1 MSGLSTYRFNSLVMV
16 FFACLLSG
24 CADRLIYGEKTEFD
38 LAVVGSPPEVG
49 KTSVNIGLNRTVL
62 AVVPPSVVVKEKLG
76 TKAIN
81 ESANMLSDFQQRA
94 VYTEHP
100 SIPCGQDVANEGILD
115 TLFGVFTQ
123 QCTLSI
129 NTAFAS
135 GKTAQNVSQD
145 EKALKAFMA
154 LTGSGEKQ

>member
-1 MSGLSTYRFNSLVMV
+1 MSSLSMHRLNWFGLVIFTF
-16 FFACLLSG
+16 LLSG
-24 CADRLIYGEKTEFD
+24 CTNRLIYGEKTEFD

-62 AVVPPSVVVKEKLG
+62 AVVPSTKVVKEKLDI
-76 TKAIN
+76 KASD
-81 ESANMLSDFQQRA
+81 ESANMMSDFRQQA

-100 SIPCGQDVANEGILD
+100 NIPCGQKIADENLLD

-123 QCTLSI
+123 QCTLTI

-135 GKTAQNVSQD
+135 GKTAQSISQD
-145 EKALKAFMA
+145 EKASKAFMT